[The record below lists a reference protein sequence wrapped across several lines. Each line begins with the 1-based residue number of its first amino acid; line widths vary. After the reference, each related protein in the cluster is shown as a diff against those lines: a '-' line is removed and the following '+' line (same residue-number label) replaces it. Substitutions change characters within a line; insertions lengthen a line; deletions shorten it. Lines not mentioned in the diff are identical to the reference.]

1 MPQARVES
9 IESLKH
15 LKVAI
20 LKFAEEANVAVAN
33 ADSEVNRVMI
43 WLQNEQCQ
51 YWESQHRK
59 RSEVVGRCR
68 EAVRMKKFF
77 KDSTGRQQSAIDEE
91 KALQLALRRLQ
102 EAEEKSIAIRK
113 AIKKLERE
121 IPLYKGSVQ
130 RFATNVQVDLPASA
144 ALLDGLLDTLEQYT
158 SLAAPT
164 EVTSDAGSTAS
175 QPMTRSTDAINKD
188 NPDEKD
194 ASDSEDES
202 TQPI

>member
-9 IESLKH
+9 IDSLKR

-20 LKFAEEANVAVAN
+20 IKFAEEANVAVAN
-33 ADSEVNRVMI
+33 ADSEVNRTLI
-43 WLQNEQCQ
+43 WLQNEQSQ

-59 RSEVVGRCR
+59 RAELVGRCR

-91 KALQLALRRLQ
+91 KALQIALRRLQ

-113 AIKKLERE
+113 AVKKLERE

-144 ALLDGLLDTLEQYT
+144 ALLDGLLDTLEQYM
-158 SLAAPT
+158 SLSAPT
-164 EVTSDAGSTAS
+164 EVTSDASSTT
-175 QPMTRSTDAINKD
+175 QPMTRSTDSIAV
-188 NPDEKD
+188 PDTEPDKT
-194 ASDSEDES
+194 EDES

>member
-20 LKFAEEANVAVAN
+20 IKFAEEANVAVAN
-33 ADSEVNRVMI
+33 AESEVSRTLI
-43 WLQNEQCQ
+43 WLQHEQTQ
-51 YWESQHRK
+51 YWEMQHRK
-59 RSEVVGRCR
+59 RSELVGRCR

-91 KALQLALRRLQ
+91 KALQLALRRLE
-102 EAEEKSIAIRK
+102 EAEQKTIAIRK
-113 AIKKLERE
+113 AVKKLERE

-130 RFATNVQVDLPASA
+130 RFATNVQVDLPSAA
-144 ALLDGLLDTLEQYT
+144 ALLEGLLDTLEQYT
-158 SLAAPT
+158 SLSAPK
-164 EVTSDAGSTAS
+164 EVTSDASSIA
-175 QPMTRSTDAINKD
+175 QPMTRSTDSIAV
-188 NPDEKD
+188 PEPEPEKPPEKP
-194 ASDSEDES
+194 EDES